1 MFLLLHVI
9 LSQFWWW
16 NRKSIAWNFAGDSLF
31 LMIYWFS
38 WNWAFSGCFHVHE
51 SIKLTWS
58 HQLAST
64 TTRSSIYSLT
74 FILHRF
80 VLLSKTVSLIYL
92 WNIFLSFISIS
103 FILFSFSWFIFA
115 HSLSAFPDLK
125 FFGAS
130 GAFSNLW
137 QYYT

>member
-38 WNWAFSGCFHVHE
+38 WNWAFSGFHVHE
-51 SIKLTWS
+51 SIKLMWS
-58 HQLAST
+58 HQLASA

-74 FILHRF
+74 FILYRF

-92 WNIFLSFISIS
+92 WNIFYLS
-103 FILFSFSWFIFA
+103 
-115 HSLSAFPDLK
+115 SLSVLYYFLSVDSFLLILYLPSLGLFLIFDNITRNFWKDL
-125 FFGAS
+125 A
-130 GAFSNLW
+130 
-137 QYYT
+137 Q